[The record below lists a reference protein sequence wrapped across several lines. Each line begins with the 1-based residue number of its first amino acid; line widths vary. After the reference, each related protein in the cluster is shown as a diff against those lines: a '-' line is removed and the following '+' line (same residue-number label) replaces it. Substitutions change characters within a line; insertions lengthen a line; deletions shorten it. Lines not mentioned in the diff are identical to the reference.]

1 MARLP
6 LCLAAAVLPMLAAC
20 AEFPEIDAAERAAA
34 GPTLAPE
41 IAPIDPLLTRA
52 HSLRDSSASPADS
65 LESRAA
71 RLRARAARLRARDI

>member
-20 AEFPEIDAAERAAA
+20 ADFPEIDAAERAAA
-34 GPTLAPE
+34 GPTLVPE
-41 IAPIDPLLTRA
+41 IVPIDPLLASART
-52 HSLRDSSASPADS
+52 LRDSSVSPDS

-71 RLRARAARLRARDI
+71 RLRARAARLRERDI

>member
-20 AEFPEIDAAERAAA
+20 AEFPEIDAAERAAS
-34 GPTLAPE
+34 GPTLVPE
-41 IAPIDPLLTRA
+41 IAPIDPLLARA
-52 HSLRDSSASPADS
+52 HSLRDSSASPDS

>member
-41 IAPIDPLLTRA
+41 IAPIDPLLARA
-52 HSLRDSSASPADS
+52 HRQRDSSASPDS